1 VNVKGELV
9 GAEYIAFY
17 FTAFIRDAQRMEEL
31 AQFEREIIKQVER
44 YNLRANSQVELIAH
58 GSNGVQQEMSRG
70 VLGAARNKL
79 IGGQNNG
86 ICIFGFGSDEGKRK
100 NEN

>member
-1 VNVKGELV
+1 VNDKGELV

-17 FTAFIRDAQRMEEL
+17 FTSFIRDTERMEEL
-31 AQFEREIIKQVER
+31 AQFEREIIKEAESH
-44 YNLRANSQVELIAH
+44 NLRPDSQVELIAH

-79 IGGQNNG
+79 IGGEKQR
-86 ICIFGFGSDEGKRK
+86 ICIFKFGIE
-100 NEN
+100 